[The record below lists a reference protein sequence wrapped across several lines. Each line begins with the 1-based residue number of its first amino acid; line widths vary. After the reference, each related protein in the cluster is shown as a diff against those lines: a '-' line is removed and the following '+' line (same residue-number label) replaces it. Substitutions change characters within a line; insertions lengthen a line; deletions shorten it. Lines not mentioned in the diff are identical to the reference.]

1 MFLAK
6 LIDGYLLSA
15 DAPEPLILLAFGMSL
30 VVATVGLRRL
40 LNRYDE
46 VKQK

>member
-15 DAPEPLILLAFGMSL
+15 DAPESLILLAFGVSL
-30 VVATVGLRRL
+30 VATTIGLRRL
-40 LNRYDE
+40 LKFYDE
-46 VKQK
+46 VKK